1 VGGGRYW
8 RGVKVRQDS
17 VVLLFWTKW
26 SGCSTCA
33 ESSAG
38 VDAGG
43 ARHMVLSASPV
54 VSVK

>member
-1 VGGGRYW
+1 MGGGRYW